1 MLRVNHDKLN
11 VCFRSKQLVELSARC
26 LGGHTAKVYATL
38 LRLMESGI
46 ARCHDVYI
54 DAAENDWDG
63 DEGRMKKRRK
73 EEKPELVTTSQ
84 ICDAL
89 DPSIDLAAV
98 FPPSKS
104 RKERIKHEDVSMDDR
119 TAFSEDESEEYQG
132 PGALAN
138 RHLQMLANDPH
149 EFVKQRGG
157 RGQGQWEVDFKSLA
171 GDLIQFEL
179 EALFTAR
186 FGATATRVVRI
197 LHEKGKLD
205 EKQVATL
212 GLIRTREL
220 RALLTAMQEA
230 GYVDTQEVPR
240 DNTRQPSRTIYLWFF
255 DQDRC
260 RQLVLNDLYKGMARL
275 LQRARVEREKVQ
287 TVLEKADRTDVRG
300 RESEL
305 LSKPELEALEEWRS
319 TEERLLVQLDR
330 LDDLVALFRD
340 FVPHRRDGSL
350 ST

>member
-1 MLRVNHDKLN
+1 
-11 VCFRSKQLVELSARC
+11 
-26 LGGHTAKVYATL
+26 
-38 LRLMESGI
+38 
-46 ARCHDVYI
+46 
-54 DAAENDWDG
+54 
-63 DEGRMKKRRK
+63 
-73 EEKPELVTTSQ
+73 
-84 ICDAL
+84 
-89 DPSIDLAAV
+89 
-98 FPPSKS
+98 
-104 RKERIKHEDVSMDDR
+104 
-119 TAFSEDESEEYQG
+119 
-132 PGALAN
+132 
-138 RHLQMLANDPH
+138 MLADDPH
-149 EFVKQRGG
+149 GFVKRKGG
-157 RGQGQWEVDFKSLA
+157 RGQGQWEVDYKSLA

-186 FGATATRVVRI
+186 FGATATRVIRI
-197 LHEKGKLD
+197 LHKKGKLD

-275 LQRARVEREKVQ
+275 LQRARVERGKVQ
-287 TVLEKADRTDVRG
+287 AVLEKADRTDVRG

-305 LSKPELEALEEWRS
+305 LSKPELEALEEWRT
-319 TEERLLVQLDR
+319 TEERLLVQVDR